1 MVEEEKEDVE
11 QRPVQ
16 PGADVVVVVGRGD
29 TERSAGCIQ

>member
-16 PGADVVVVVGRGD
+16 PGADVVVGRGD